1 LWGRGAFEVDESKGL
16 QLLTAAAS
24 RGSANACM
32 TIAGFHDRG
41 EWGFERST
49 ELRDKYRQ
57 LAKGYDET
65 TYDEFS

>member
-1 LWGRGAFEVDESKGL
+1 
-16 QLLTAAAS
+16 
-24 RGSANACM
+24 M

-57 LAKGYDET
+57 LAKDYDET
-65 TYDEFS
+65 TYDEFA